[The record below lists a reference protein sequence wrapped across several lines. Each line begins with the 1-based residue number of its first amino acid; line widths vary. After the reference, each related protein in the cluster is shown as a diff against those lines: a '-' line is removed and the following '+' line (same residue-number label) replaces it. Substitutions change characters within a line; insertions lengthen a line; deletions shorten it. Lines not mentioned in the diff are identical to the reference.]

1 MTQSP
6 GRHHPF
12 AAFGVPNYRLF
23 VGGFVC
29 SSATLQMLAVA
40 VGWEIYERT
49 GDALLLGLAGLAR
62 ALPVIALAMFAGHL
76 ADVLDRK
83 KMLIV
88 TQFGFALAAG
98 LLAVASSGGA
108 PLWVLYAMLGLMGC
122 ARAFNGPSRNSLF
135 PLLVPASLFQNAVTW
150 NANVFQFSA
159 ILGPLLAGGV
169 IAATGEAWPVY
180 VMTSAG
186 TAIMGFTV
194 CFTRPAPQS
203 RRLMG
208 NPVEGFFEG
217 ARHMWRDRVLWGAIS
232 LDMFA
237 VLLGGA
243 TALLPLFARDTL
255 GAGPVGLGLLRS
267 APYAGA
273 LVMGL
278 VLAHRP
284 AFRRAGPTLLWC
296 VAGFG
301 ACMIVFGY
309 STSLW
314 LSVIALAAGGAFDQV
329 SVVIRHVLVQAR
341 TPDHLRGRVS
351 AVNAMFIECSNEM
364 GGFESGV
371 VARWMGPVFS
381 VVSGGVGTILVA
393 LGTGRWVPELRRLR
407 RLDEHEARD
416 HESPTSE
423 PSGVIGDEAARAGVE
438 PPDAEGTGLERG
450 SGAR

>member
-1 MTQSP
+1 
-6 GRHHPF
+6 
-12 AAFGVPNYRLF
+12 
-23 VGGFVC
+23 
-29 SSATLQMLAVA
+29 MLAVA

-49 GDALLLGLAGLAR
+49 GDALLLGLAGLVR

-83 KMLIV
+83 KLVVM
-88 TQFGFALAAG
+88 TQFGFA
-98 LLAVASSGGA
+98 VASGMLAIASGAGA
-108 PLWVLYAMLGLMGC
+108 PLWVLYAMLGLMGM
-122 ARAFNGPSRNSLF
+122 ARAFNGPSRHSLI
-135 PLLVPASLFQNAVTW
+135 PLLVPPRLFQNAVTW

-159 ILGPLLAGGV
+159 ILGPVLAGGI
-169 IAATGEAWPVY
+169 IAATGHAWPVY
-180 VMTSAG
+180 LATSAG
-186 TAIMGFTV
+186 TATMACAV
-194 CFTRPAPQS
+194 WRTRPAPQS
-203 RRLMG
+203 RRAMG

-243 TALLPLFARDTL
+243 TALLPLFARDIL
-255 GAGPVGLGLLRS
+255 DAGPVGLGLLRS

-284 AFRRAGPTLLWC
+284 AFRRAGPTLLWS

-314 LSVIALAAGGAFDQV
+314 LSLAALAVGGACDQI
-329 SVVIRHVLVQAR
+329 SVVIRHVLVQTR

-351 AVNAMFIECSNEM
+351 AVNSMFVECSNEI

-371 VARWMGPVFS
+371 VARWMGPAFS
-381 VVSGGVGTILVA
+381 VVSGGVGTLLVV
-393 LGTGRWVPELRRLR
+393 LGTARWVPALLRLMRL
-407 RLDEHEARD
+407 E
-416 HESPTSE
+416 E
-423 PSGVIGDEAARAGVE
+423 PATPGPEGPNAGSAGADRAGAT
-438 PPDAEGTGLERG
+438 PGGTAPDAAGVPAGEPEAKQFQVTK
-450 SGAR
+450 SPA